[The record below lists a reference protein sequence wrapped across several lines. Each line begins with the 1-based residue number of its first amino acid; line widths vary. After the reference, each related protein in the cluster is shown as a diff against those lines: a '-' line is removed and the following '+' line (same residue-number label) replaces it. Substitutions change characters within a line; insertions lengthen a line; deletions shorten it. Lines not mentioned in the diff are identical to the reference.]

1 MRHSLPACAGSYP
14 FRFSGVGNY
23 LFAERL
29 PEMSERTIAVRRL
42 SLEAP
47 WQCEQGETA
56 DTVAAVQ
63 PEETYNGGRHPRQ
76 ARVFILQPTCTACVR
91 ASGLGER
98 RGLRHSPRPS
108 ASAPLTRYRDGL

>member
-1 MRHSLPACAGSYP
+1 MRPSLRACAGSYP

-23 LFAERL
+23 LLAERL
-29 PEMSERTIAVRRL
+29 PEMPERTIAVRRL

-63 PEETYNGGRHPRQ
+63 PEESYNGRHPRQ
-76 ARVFILQPTCTACVR
+76 ARVFILQPTYTACVR
-91 ASGLGER
+91 AQGL
-98 RGLRHSPRPS
+98 
-108 ASAPLTRYRDGL
+108 ASAED